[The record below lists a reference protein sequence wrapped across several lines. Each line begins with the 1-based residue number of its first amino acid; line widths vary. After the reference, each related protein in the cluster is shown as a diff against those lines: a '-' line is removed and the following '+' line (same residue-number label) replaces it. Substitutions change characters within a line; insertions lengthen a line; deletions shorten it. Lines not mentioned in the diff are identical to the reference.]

1 MTLKP
6 VIMEGTMESP
16 MAATMK
22 SLMTMAFDMVALRV
36 VSLVVGLGM
45 HSAVCLE
52 GWMVPM

>member
-1 MTLKP
+1 
-6 VIMEGTMESP
+6 MESP

-52 GWMVPM
+52 G